1 MSDWPVQNSCLLHI
15 ANSTTL
21 HNYPLNIMNMLN
33 RRKFIKQSAATVAGL
48 TISQLSF
55 SNIIIPQNKDKLG
68 VALVGLGYYS
78 TDLLA
83 PGLQLTQHCK
93 LAGIVTGTPE
103 KAEKWKQQYNIPDKN
118 IYNYQNF
125 DTIANNPDIDVVY
138 VVLPPSMHAE
148 YSIRAS
154 KAGKHVWCEKPMA
167 PSVKEC
173 EAMIKACRDN
183 GVTLAIGYRLHH
195 EPNTRKIMQFRR
207 EQKYGKAVHVT
218 AEAGYTDPRKD
229 HWKQK
234 KAMGG
239 GVMGD
244 MGVYPL
250 NAIRYGTGLE
260 PIAVTAK
267 ASTTR
272 PEIYTEVE
280 ETMNFELEFPGGV
293 TGTGVASF
301 GKGMNKLRVN
311 NTDGWY
317 ELAPFQSYN
326 GVKGTTSDGI
336 ALNATVANQQAKQMD
351 DDAAAIINGTPLLAP
366 GEEGLKDTI
375 VVEAIYRSVAS
386 GGKVS
391 IG

>member
-1 MSDWPVQNSCLLHI
+1 M
-15 ANSTTL
+15 TT
-21 HNYPLNIMNMLN
+21 
-33 RRKFIKQSAATVAGL
+33 RRKFLAQLAAGAAGMTIGMRSWASITV
-48 TISQLSF
+48 
-55 SNIIIPQNKDKLG
+55 PKKKDRLG

-83 PGLQLTQHCK
+83 PALQLTTQCR
-93 LAGIVTGTPE
+93 LAGVVSGTPAKLRTWQE
-103 KAEKWKQQYNIPDKN
+103 RHRLPDASL
-118 IYNYQNF
+118 YDYANF

-148 YSIRAS
+148 YTIRAA

-167 PSVKEC
+167 PSVREC
-173 EAMIKACRDN
+173 EAMIKACRDH

-195 EPNTRKIMQFRR
+195 EPNTQRIMQFRR
-207 EQKYGKAVHVT
+207 EQKYGAAVRAT
-218 AEAGYTDPRKD
+218 AEAGYFDPRKD

-234 KAMGG
+234 KALGG

-250 NAIRYGTGLE
+250 NALRYGTGLE

-280 ETMNFELEFPGGV
+280 ETMRFDLEFPGGV
-293 TGTGVASF
+293 TATGEASF
-301 GKGMNKLRVN
+301 GKRMNALRVTN
-311 NTDGWY
+311 ANGWY
-317 ELAPFQSYN
+317 ELSPFQTYT
-326 GVKGTTSDGI
+326 GVKGTTSDGLVL
-336 ALNATVANQQAKQMD
+336 AASGANQQARQMD
-351 DDAAAIINGTPLLAP
+351 DDALAIMNGTPLLAP

-375 VVEAIYRSVAS
+375 VVEAIYRSAAS
-386 GGKVS
+386 GQKVS

>member
-1 MSDWPVQNSCLLHI
+1 MITRRTFLGHLAVGTAGI
-15 ANSTTL
+15 ALAKTG
-21 HNYPLNIMNMLN
+21 
-33 RRKFIKQSAATVAGL
+33 FAAVTAGKK
-48 TISQLSF
+48 
-55 SNIIIPQNKDKLG
+55 KDRLG

-83 PGLQLTQHCK
+83 PALQLTKKCY
-93 LAGIVTGTPE
+93 LAGIVSGTPSKIE
-103 KAEKWKQQYNIPDKN
+103 SWQKKYDLPDAN
-118 IYNYQNF
+118 VYSYENF
-125 DTIANNPDIDVVY
+125 DTIANNPAIDVVY

-148 YSIRAS
+148 YTIRAA

-167 PSVKEC
+167 PSVREC

-183 GVTLAIGYRLHH
+183 HVTLAIGYRLHH
-195 EPNTRKIMQFRR
+195 EPNTQRIMQFRR
-207 EQKYGKAVHVT
+207 EQKYGKVISAT
-218 AEAGYTDPRKD
+218 AEAGYFDPRKD

-250 NAIRYGTGLE
+250 NALRYGTGLE

-293 TGTGVASF
+293 TGVGEASF
-301 GKGMNKLRVN
+301 GKRMNKLRVTN
-311 NTDGWY
+311 ANGWY
-317 ELAPFQSYN
+317 ELAPFQSY
-326 GVKGTTSDGI
+326 GGIKGTTSDGL
-336 ALNATVANQQAKQMD
+336 ALDATVPNQQAKQMD

-375 VVEAIYRSVAS
+375 VVEAIYRSVAAGS
-386 GGKVS
+386 QKVN